1 MLFNMYQGGIFMYK
15 FEMPM
20 CQGNPEANKPDPY
33 PLLSEG
39 MRKVIDYQAAHSAD
53 AFDTNCSWDELRTK
67 YVAERRYWNEGGPVP
82 HKTAELTVE
91 GPIGPVP
98 VRIYYPDDRQE
109 HHALVFIHGGGF
121 TVGSI
126 DTHDRMMR
134 SVMAAAKC
142 AVIGVDYHLAP
153 EAKFPIPLYES
164 AAVIRYFHENG
175 AQYGILPDKMAIGGD
190 SGGANLALGANLYLR
205 DAFGGNDYI
214 SALLLYYGSYG
225 LMDGPAWRLNGT
237 VLDGMRKADMDAYIS
252 YYLENPKKDME
263 NPYFATL
270 GNDLTHGVPATY
282 LCCGSLDPLLG
293 DSEALHDILSHHG
306 VRTEFERIPGAL
318 HAFMHYGRMMDEA
331 LDCLKHSGEFYA
343 SVLDA

>member
-1 MLFNMYQGGIFMYK
+1 MEFHMPEYK
-15 FEMPM
+15 IDYEV
-20 CQGNPEANKPDPY
+20 NKPNPY

-39 MRKVIDYQAAHSAD
+39 MKKVIDYQTEHSAD

-67 YVAERRYWNEGGPVP
+67 YVEERRFWNEGGPKP
-82 HKTAELTVE
+82 YKTVELTVE
-91 GPIGPVP
+91 GPIGPIP
-98 VRIYYPDDRQE
+98 VRIYYPDDKPQ

-126 DTHDRMMR
+126 DTHDRIMR
-134 SVMAAAKC
+134 SIMASSNC

-153 EAKFPIPLYES
+153 EAKFPVPLFECT
-164 AAVIRYFHENG
+164 AVIRYFHEHG
-175 AQYGILPDKMAIGGD
+175 SKYGILPDKMAIGGD
-190 SGGANLALGANLYLR
+190 SGGANLALGATLYLR
-205 DAFGGNDYI
+205 DVFDDNDYI
-214 SALLLYYGSYG
+214 CALLLYYGSYG

-237 VLDGMRKADMDAYIS
+237 ALDGMRKGDMSAYIS
-252 YYLENPKKDME
+252 YYLEDPSSDGE

-270 GNDLTHGVPATY
+270 NNDLTHGIPAAY

-293 DSEALHDILSHHG
+293 DSQALHNILELHG
-306 VRTEFERIPGAL
+306 VHTEFELVPGVL

-343 SVLDA
+343 SILKE